1 MTAAGPGAPDRPRG
15 RPAVRSRWLAL
26 ALLASAQLMLV
37 LDVTV
42 VNVALPDIGT
52 ALHLVRGEL
61 PWVMTVYTLVFGGLM
76 LLGGRIADLFGPRR
90 LTLVGLVLF
99 TGSSLLCALSRDAAM
114 LLAGR
119 SLQGL
124 GAALMSPAALATVMT
139 LFTGPARG
147 KALGVWS
154 GLAGAGSALGVILGG
169 VLTSE
174 AGWRWVFAI
183 NVPIGMALLF
193 AIPLA
198 APARWQAGAVE
209 RGLDIP
215 GAVLV
220 TAGTAAAIY
229 GLINVGSHGWAATS
243 TVLPL
248 VLAAAVWAAF
258 AVVEHRARRPLLSVG
273 LLGQRAVLAGS
284 FLMLA
289 ATGLLV
295 GGFFLGSFALQRAHH
310 YSALHVGLAFL
321 PIALA
326 TVAGAQAGTQVLTRV
341 NARIVAVTGLALAA
355 AGYAI
360 AARWPQPVEMVAGL
374 SIASLGIGATFVT
387 AFTASLTDAAPA
399 EAGLRSAL
407 VNTFH
412 ELGGAAGVAVLS
424 SAAGAGLVAVQLAS
438 HDFTRAFTVG
448 AVVAAVALAAAAVL
462 VPAVRRSP
470 PAANVPASDPA
481 ARDAPAARLVRRRS
495 GLRANSVAICVMLLV
510 QYGLGMGVNLYA
522 QVPAADH
529 STGLAVAA
537 GRALTSQPAV
547 LAAHTVLGLLMLVA
561 GVSVLVRA
569 IRARHR
575 RAIAA
580 SAVGLAAIITAAFS
594 GAAFVSNGQPSAS
607 MAMAVL
613 TGVALL
619 SYLANLLMVGPAAAV
634 SRDE

>member
-1 MTAAGPGAPDRPRG
+1 
-15 RPAVRSRWLAL
+15 
-26 ALLASAQLMLV
+26 MLV

-42 VNVALPDIGT
+42 VNVALPDIGA
-52 ALHLVRGEL
+52 ALHLQRSEL
-61 PWVMTVYTLVFGGLM
+61 PWVMTIYTLVFGGLM
-76 LLGGRIADLFGPRR
+76 LLGGRIADLFGARR
-90 LTLVGLVLF
+90 LTLAGLALF
-99 TGSSLLCALSRDAAM
+99 TASSLLCALSRDAAM

-139 LFTGPARG
+139 LFTGSSRG

-154 GLAGAGSALGVILGG
+154 GLAGVGSALGVILGG

-183 NVPIGMALLF
+183 NVPIGVALLV

-198 APARWQAGAVE
+198 TPARPPAAVD

-248 VLAAAVWAAF
+248 VLAAVIWALF
-258 AVVEHRARRPLLSVG
+258 ALVERRARRPLLAVG
-273 LLGQRAVLAGS
+273 LLRQRPVLAGS

-289 ATGLLV
+289 ATGLMV

-321 PIALA
+321 PIAVA
-326 TVAGAQAGTQVLTRV
+326 TVIGAQAGTQVLTRV
-341 NARIVAVTGLALAA
+341 STRIVAVTGLALAA

-360 AARWPQPVEMVAGL
+360 AARWPEPAVMVTGL

-387 AFTASLTDAAPA
+387 AFTASLTDADPA
-399 EAGLRSAL
+399 EGGLRSAL

-424 SAAGAGLVAVQLAS
+424 SAAGAGLVAARVAS

-448 AVVAAVALAAAAVL
+448 AAVAAVAVAIATAL
-462 VPAVRRSP
+462 VPAVRRRP
-470 PAANVPASDPA
+470 PEAEAPAGDPA
-481 ARDAPAARLVRRRS
+481 AGDEQPARQGRPAAE
-495 GLRANSVAICVMLLV
+495 IK
-510 QYGLGMGVNLYA
+510 
-522 QVPAADH
+522 
-529 STGLAVAA
+529 
-537 GRALTSQPAV
+537 
-547 LAAHTVLGLLMLVA
+547 
-561 GVSVLVRA
+561 
-569 IRARHR
+569 
-575 RAIAA
+575 
-580 SAVGLAAIITAAFS
+580 
-594 GAAFVSNGQPSAS
+594 
-607 MAMAVL
+607 
-613 TGVALL
+613 
-619 SYLANLLMVGPAAAV
+619 
-634 SRDE
+634 E